1 MKVDVLP
8 ALTGLDEASWN
19 GLLDRSAA
27 PSVFLTWTWQTE
39 WARAFA
45 PDHPLQVLAV
55 TDDDGEPFGPQWD
68 DDEQDDGDQRSGIG
82 RERAEHEDEGG
93 DL

>member
-39 WARAFA
+39 
-45 PDHPLQVLAV
+45 
-55 TDDDGEPFGPQWD
+55 
-68 DDEQDDGDQRSGIG
+68 
-82 RERAEHEDEGG
+82 
-93 DL
+93 